1 MKRQYLVVA
10 FRRGKPVAA
19 YLYLPRPVGV
29 KSARTVEVRPTV
41 LVDYAATG
49 EPIGIE
55 MTSPSNVDASLVNAV
70 LAEIGAAPIDPAELA
85 PLHAA

>member
-1 MKRQYLVVA
+1 MRRQYLVVA
-10 FRRGKPVAA
+10 FRKGKPIAA
-19 YLYLPRPVGV
+19 YFYLPRPAGV
-29 KSARTVEVRPTV
+29 KSARTVEAHPTV

-55 MTSPSNVDASLVNAV
+55 MTSPSSVDVSLVNAV
-70 LAEIGAAPIDPAELA
+70 LAEIGAGPIEAAELA